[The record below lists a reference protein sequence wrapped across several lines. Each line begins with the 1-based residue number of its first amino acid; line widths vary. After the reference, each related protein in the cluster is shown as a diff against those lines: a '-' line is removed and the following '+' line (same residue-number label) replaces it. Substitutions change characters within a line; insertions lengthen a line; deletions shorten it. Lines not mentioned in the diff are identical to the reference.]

1 MLTAA
6 VYAIKRFFMQQANK
20 TMTQSNTFHELHHQL
35 VMVRCYVGSGEDRCQ
50 LVLCRSNF
58 VMLGFSKYAQLP
70 QLIVQ
75 ILHEGKNSLFDNA
88 EVVVVQLLATRRFRT
103 EKGTTGVNQVFTFF
117 PHFFIYEEIFLFRT
131 NSAVNADS
139 INAEQLQQ
147 LAGCFAG
154 CIHGTQQRSLFIQHF
169 AGVGAEGCRNAQ
181 AVIFDKCIG
190 GRVPC
195 CIAAGF
201 KGCTQTAGREAGSIG
216 FALNQLFA
224 GEVHDNT
231 AFSSRRNEAFM
242 LFSSDAGH
250 RLEPMGEMS
259 AAMLQSP
266 VLHSIG
272 DDISNF
278 QIQWSAC
285 QHCCLICLI
294 GCSRQTILHNAFV
307 KN

>member
-1 MLTAA
+1 MLAAA
-6 VYAIKRFFMQQANK
+6 VYTVEGFFMQQANK
-20 TMTQSNTFHELHHQL
+20 AMTQSNTFHELHHQL

-75 ILHEGKNSLFDNA
+75 ILHKGKNSLFDNA
-88 EVVVVQLLATRRFRT
+88 EVMVVQLLATRRFRT

-117 PHFFIYEEIFLFRT
+117 PHFFIYEEIFLFRA
-131 NSAVNADS
+131 NSAVDADS

-147 LAGCFAG
+147 LAGCLAD
-154 CIHGTQQRSLFIQHF
+154 CIHRTQQRSLFIQHF
-169 AGVGAEGCRNAQ
+169 AGVRTEGCRNAQ

-190 GRVPC
+190 GRIPC
-195 CIAAGF
+195 CIATSF
-201 KGCTQTAGREAGSIG
+201 KGCTQTAGRETGSIR

-224 GEVHDNT
+224 GEVHDYT

-242 LFSSDAGH
+242 LFSGDAGH

-272 DDISNF
+272 NDISNF
-278 QIQWSAC
+278 QIQRSAC

-294 GCSRQTILHNAFV
+294 GCSRQTVLHNAFV

>member
-6 VYAIKRFFMQQANK
+6 VYAVEGFFMQQANK
-20 TMTQSNTFHELHHQL
+20 TMAQSNTFHELHHQL
-35 VMVRCYVGSGEDRCQ
+35 VMVRCYVGSCEDRCQ
-50 LVLCRSNF
+50 LVLCRSNL
-58 VMLGFSKYAQLP
+58 VMLGFSKYAQFP
-70 QLIVQ
+70 QLLVQ

-88 EVVVVQLLATRRFRT
+88 EVVVVQLLPTRRFRT
-103 EKGTTGVNQVFTFF
+103 EKGTAGVNQVFTFF
-117 PHFFIYEEIFLFRT
+117 PHFFIYEEIFLFRA
-131 NSAVNADS
+131 NSTVDADC
-139 INAEQLQQ
+139 INTEQLQQ
-147 LAGCFAG
+147 LAGCLAG

-169 AGVGAEGCRNAQ
+169 ASVGAEGCRNAQ

-201 KGCTQTAGREAGSIG
+201 EGCTQATGREAGSIR

-224 GEVHDNT
+224 GEVHDYT

-242 LFSSDAGH
+242 LFSGDAGH

-278 QIQWSAC
+278 QIQRSAC

-294 GCSRQTILHNAFV
+294 GCSRQTVLHNTFV

>member
-1 MLTAA
+1 
-6 VYAIKRFFMQQANK
+6 
-20 TMTQSNTFHELHHQL
+20 
-35 VMVRCYVGSGEDRCQ
+35 
-50 LVLCRSNF
+50 
-58 VMLGFSKYAQLP
+58 MLGLGEYAQLP
-70 QLIVQ
+70 QFLVQ

-88 EVVVVQLLATRRFRT
+88 EVVVVQFLPTRRFRT
-103 EKGTTGVNQVFTFF
+103 EKGTAGVNQVFTFF

-131 NSAVNADS
+131 NSTVDADS

-154 CIHGTQQRSLFIQHF
+154 CIHGTQKRSLFIQHF

-195 CIAAGF
+195 CIATSF
-201 KGCTQTAGREAGSIG
+201 EGCTQAAGREAGSIRL
-216 FALNQLFA
+216 ALNQLFA
-224 GEVHDNT
+224 GEVHNNT
-231 AFSSRRNEAFM
+231 AFGSRRNEAFM
-242 LFSSDAGH
+242 LFSSNTSH
-250 RLEPMGEMS
+250 RLEPVGEMS

-278 QIQWSAC
+278 QIQRSAC